1 MDSVMLVLNLN
12 YDSKYD
18 ILYVRTSEYTPSYGD
33 ETDGVV
39 TFRSIDTDAVTGMAI
54 YNVKTRV
61 QNGDINESM
70 LPIPIN
76 LSSLAV
82 QTLLYRPEK
91 GYKCTLQLA

>member
-1 MDSVMLVLNLN
+1 MGFVMSALSLN

-18 ILYVRTSEYTPSYGD
+18 ILYVRTSENTPYYGD

-39 TFRSIDTDAVTGMAI
+39 TFRSIDTNTVTGMAI

-61 QNGDINESM
+61 QNGDINEST
-70 LPIPIN
+70 LPLPIN
-76 LSSLAV
+76 LNSLAV

-91 GYKCTLQLA
+91 GYKCTL